1 MASVTAPNVNISF
14 EPHLADILVP
24 LRSVLPG
31 ELAGQLDAHHPL
43 RVPSVDIPMGSIPD
57 RLVGMKGSPLLD
69 PKDYSMIALLAGTV
83 TSPERKFGSYQP
95 PPDPEVIA
103 AQNNE
108 ERKQI
113 TTLVNALLSVGGSAF
128 AALWAS
134 QHTGWKYEWRVLFS
148 FFVAIVVAVS
158 EGVLYLIWQSRREAS
173 RKLKRRFIARH
184 KKDDGPN
191 PEVDNSPAAD
201 ENPVLRRRKQ

>member
-31 ELAGQLDAHHPL
+31 ELAGQLDAYLTDP
-43 RVPSVDIPMGSIPD
+43 RPATIPYAFLQSISQWARSPTGSSA
-57 RLVGMKGSPLLD
+57 LKGSPLLD

-134 QHTGWKYEWRVLFS
+134 QHTGWKYEWVC
-148 FFVAIVVAVS
+148 
-158 EGVLYLIWQSRREAS
+158 LIC
-173 RKLKRRFIARH
+173 LTCFNMLIALSACCFH
-184 KKDDGPN
+184 SSLP
-191 PEVDNSPAAD
+191 SS
-201 ENPVLRRRKQ
+201 